1 LEDKQNNLIS
11 SLRDHPLIIVIR
23 LENDFFSDSKKRDKL
38 LIKIKNLSNLG
49 IKNIEIGW
57 DSNPE
62 WINLMSDIKNDFH
75 SINLGA
81 ASICSI
87 DALNATSSLNLSYS
101 MSPHFK
107 KGIHLKAIK
116 YNQLLIPGIS
126 NIESFKE
133 AIKLG
138 YKIIK
143 IYPVSNLGMR
153 FLDKLKELQRSD
165 IFFIG
170 AGGIGSKDIKNLL
183 DNGYNALVIGKELKN
198 QIPDKDLNI
207 WLKNLKK

>member
-1 LEDKQNNLIS
+1 MEDKQNNLIS
-11 SLRDHPLIIVIR
+11 SLRDHPLIIVFR

-101 MSPHFK
+101 MSPHFT